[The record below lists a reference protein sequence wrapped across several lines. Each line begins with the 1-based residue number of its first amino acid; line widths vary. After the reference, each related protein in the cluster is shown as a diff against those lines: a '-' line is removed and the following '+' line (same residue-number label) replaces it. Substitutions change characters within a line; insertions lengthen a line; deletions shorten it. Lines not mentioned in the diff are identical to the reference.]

1 MTTRRIVSIWMVLCA
16 SQWASA
22 LVTPTGR
29 TAASSRSARRPSAF
43 IMSLEANPPPP
54 MTTTT
59 TNPNKA
65 VVSASTFVVATTV
78 WMAASFP
85 LLPVSAYDTSDYASE
100 TVQEVLQ
107 SLKTSSGNED
117 ATFKTFENIAGII
130 TEGKG
135 VGGMVNYSK

>member
-1 MTTRRIVSIWMVLCA
+1 MALCA

-22 LVTPTGR
+22 LVAPTGSK
-29 TAASSRSARRPSAF
+29 AISSRRATRPSSLMA
-43 IMSLEANPPPP
+43 LEAHPP
-54 MTTTT
+54 TTTT
-59 TNPNKA
+59 MNHNKA
-65 VVSASTFVVATTV
+65 VVSAASTFVVATTV
-78 WMAASFP
+78 WMMASTTFHS
-85 LLPVSAYDTSDYASE
+85 PVYAYDTSDYASE

-107 SLKTSSGNED
+107 SLKTSSGNEE